1 MSARAAKPLTVGSL
15 VAADK
20 GVTLHCACGHKTALL
35 PAQVAE
41 MAHPRSSLLDFKRR
55 FRCTMCGRTGSSDD
69 IRIATFDVAPALANG
84 RPQINLPRARQ

>member
-1 MSARAAKPLTVGSL
+1 MPTRAAKLLTVGSL

-55 FRCTMCGRTGSSDD
+55 FRCTMCSRSGSSDE
-69 IRIATFDVAPALANG
+69 IRIATFDVAPAIAAG
-84 RPQINLPRARQ
+84 PQTNLPRARQ